1 MRRDGAS
8 LRAGRIEAAL
18 GRRPI
23 AESGNA
29 GAARTRGQ
37 GTGIPR
43 WRVIVSTRTGAIQCA
58 LGLRLSAYGFRLPA
72 AGVGW
77 TQQQLDDASARDLDR
92 LRELHGHRPE
102 VEARHIR
109 VVAVDLLGRGD
120 ERPRRVTETQP
131 YLIAEQVLAEFP
143 LQ

>member
-1 MRRDGAS
+1 MVP
-8 LRAGRIEAAL
+8 
-18 GRRPI
+18 RPI
-23 AESGNA
+23 HLY
-29 GAARTRGQ
+29 
-37 GTGIPR
+37 PP
-43 WRVIVSTRTGAIQCA
+43 
-58 LGLRLSAYGFRLPA
+58 LPELA
-72 AGVGW
+72 QEAGVGS

>member
-1 MRRDGAS
+1 M
-8 LRAGRIEAAL
+8 
-18 GRRPI
+18 
-23 AESGNA
+23 NH
-29 GAARTRGQ
+29 
-37 GTGIPR
+37 
-43 WRVIVSTRTGAIQCA
+43 CA
-58 LGLRLSAYGFRLPA
+58 LGSLLPASGYRLSPTSPECPATPSTASLPPQE
-72 AGVGW
+72 AGVGS